1 MKTILITGGN
11 GRLAKQ
17 IEEVGEGYKILTPH
31 KHELDITNDRSI
43 SLYLTQ
49 NHVDYVIH
57 AAALT
62 KPMSIHEENINK
74 SIEINIIGTANI
86 VKACNEYHI
95 KLIHISTDYVYP
107 SGSKDV
113 TEDSPLLPFTNYGW
127 SKLGAESAVQ
137 MYKNSLILRLS
148 FMVKPF
154 PFENGASNVIRNV
167 GYIDDVAKQ
176 VLSVIDEYGVL
187 NIGTKEKKSMYE
199 LGLETNEYVTPIEL
213 EEDYANTISITLNID
228 KLNRI

>member
-17 IEEVGEGYKILTPH
+17 IKDVGAEYEILTPT
-31 KHELDITNDRSI
+31 KHELDITNNRSI
-43 SLYLTQ
+43 ESFLSQT
-49 NHVDYVIH
+49 HVDYIIH

-62 KPMSIHEENINK
+62 KPMSIHEEDINK

-86 VKACNEYHI
+86 VKACNGYHI

-107 SGSKDV
+107 AGSKEV

-127 SKLGAESAVQ
+127 SKLGAESSVQ

-176 VLSVIDEYGVL
+176 VLSVIDEYGIL
-187 NIGTKEKKSMYE
+187 NIGTKEIKSMYE
-199 LGLETNEYVTPIEL
+199 LALETKEDVKPIEL
-213 EEDYANTISITLNID
+213 EEDYANTISITLNVD

>member
-17 IEEVGEGYKILTPH
+17 IEEVGEGFEILTPP
-31 KHELDITNDRSI
+31 KHELDITNPRSI
-43 SLYLTQ
+43 GLYLSQ
-49 NHVDYVIH
+49 NHVDYIIH

-62 KPMSIHEENINK
+62 KPMSIHEEDINK

-86 VKACNEYHI
+86 VKACNEFHI

-107 SGSKDV
+107 SGSKDI

-127 SKLGAESAVQ
+127 SKLGAESAVR

-154 PFENGASNVIRNV
+154 PFENGASNVIRNI

-187 NIGTKEKKSMYE
+187 NIGTKEIKSMYE
-199 LGLETNEYVTPIEL
+199 LALETKGDVKPIEL
-213 EEDYANTISITLNID
+213 EENYAKEISITLNVD